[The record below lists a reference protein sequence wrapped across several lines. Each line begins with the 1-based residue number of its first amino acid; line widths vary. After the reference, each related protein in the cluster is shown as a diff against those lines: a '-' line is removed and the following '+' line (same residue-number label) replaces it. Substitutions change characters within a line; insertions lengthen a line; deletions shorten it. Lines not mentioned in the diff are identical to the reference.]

1 MALRVLVTRPEGE
14 AASWLQGLQAA
25 GFVAETL
32 PLIAVGPVADT
43 AALRQAWA
51 TWADWQAVMFV
62 SVPAVRHF
70 FAQRPPR
77 VDLSTTPCWAPGP
90 GTRKALRA
98 EGVPE
103 SALRSPDPEAGQ
115 FDSEALWAQVGAAVQ
130 AARPLLI
137 VRGQDDQAKPDPA
150 GQGRDWLSEQL
161 QARGVP
167 VQRLAAYA
175 RQGPAWTAPMM
186 ERARHAATDG
196 SIWLLSS
203 SQGLQHLQR
212 LLPQQDWS
220 SARALA
226 THPRIGET
234 ARAMGWGEVRL
245 TRPLLPDVVASL
257 ESWS

>member
-103 SALRSPDPEAGQ
+103 SALRSPDPRRVNSIRRPCGRKWALPCKPLAPCSLCAG
-115 FDSEALWAQVGAAVQ
+115 
-130 AARPLLI
+130 RTT
-137 VRGQDDQAKPDPA
+137 KPSPTLRVK
-150 GQGRDWLSEQL
+150 GG
-161 QARGVP
+161 
-167 VQRLAAYA
+167 
-175 RQGPAWTAPMM
+175 
-186 ERARHAATDG
+186 
-196 SIWLLSS
+196 
-203 SQGLQHLQR
+203 
-212 LLPQQDWS
+212 
-220 SARALA
+220 
-226 THPRIGET
+226 IG
-234 ARAMGWGEVRL
+234 
-245 TRPLLPDVVASL
+245 
-257 ESWS
+257 